1 MRIYKVEYKGIGT
14 QKFSVPSESDFA
26 FGVKV
31 TEELPYSAML
41 KGDVELSALSN
52 PVNGYKVY
60 PCKTGSVGIENY
72 KARLIGLETRPVPTQ
87 ARLFKSRMSKSNQS
101 YVTYGLPVTD
111 DNFWASSNPPA
122 GLSTVYLGEYV
133 LSSGE
138 KKKMVEATMTLRSNA
153 TNYNCYRITFKVEGS
168 SGSPYTELL
177 FLKKALTPADETFI
191 DLVNPPPGAGY
202 KSFPAG
208 YVQSWDDAPNCVGAD
223 HGYTFFQRDAYQGIG
238 YIDVPTQ
245 VPVVKNEVPVEVR
258 SVANPYMYV
267 DFTNEE

>member
-87 ARLFKSRMSKSNQS
+87 ARLFKSYINTFKAR
-101 YVTYGLPVTD
+101 YVTYGLPITD
-111 DNFWASSNPPA
+111 DNFWALSNPPA
-122 GLSTVYLGEYV
+122 GLSTVYGGIYQTESHLFKLIEGT
-133 LSSGE
+133 
-138 KKKMVEATMTLRSNA
+138 MVFKSTVDYGNR
-153 TNYNCYRITFKVEGS
+153 YRITFHVEGQT
-168 SGSPYTELL
+168 GTVYTDLV
-177 FLKKALTPADETFI
+177 FLKKAALPADETFI
-191 DLVNPPPGAGY
+191 NANDI
-202 KSFPAG
+202 SFEAFPSG
-208 YVQSWDDAPNCVGAD
+208 YVQSWEDAPNCVVAD
-223 HGYTFFQRDAYQGIG
+223 HNLSFFQRDAYQGIG

-245 VPVVKNEVPVEVR
+245 VQVVKNEVPVEVR
-258 SVANPYMYV
+258 SVVNPYMYV